1 MGYVSLNSP
10 LLSSTDNDGILCGVL
25 NTAKQLLEN
34 NVLSLS
40 TQGNTNRWGYFM
52 LNPMALKKITNYVE
66 LGKIKPIIH
75 EEFKMS
81 DVPEAFQKLE
91 DGGLRGKIVID
102 MNYE

>member
-1 MGYVSLNSP
+1 MYVSLNSP

-66 LGKIKPIIH
+66 LGKVYCYMIC
-75 EEFKMS
+75 FCL
-81 DVPEAFQKLE
+81 LE
-91 DGGLRGKIVID
+91 GINQMKKV
-102 MNYE
+102 